1 MDFISFSLNYWD
13 DLWQSRH
20 QVMSLLAKNHKVLFV
35 SPPFSRAQVFGP
47 ERHKLPASGVVR
59 RCDNLYTLVFPK
71 WLFELYRYPRV
82 GKILTYLRERHV
94 RKIIRKLG
102 FRDVVLFIWHPHF
115 ADLVGG
121 FGEAVSCYYADDEF
135 ASFAGL
141 SERARNQVLQQED
154 KLLSHVDLV
163 FASGPAL
170 MDKKNHY
177 GNAINVPMGA
187 DFELFS
193 KSRAAETPVPEDL
206 EAVPHPRIGHIGNLN
221 DKIDFRLV
229 LEMSEAR
236 PNWSFV
242 LVGPLTV
249 RSAGFREDVGLLR
262 KRPNVYLLG
271 SKPRNL
277 LPNYIKGLDVCMMC
291 YRTDGWAQF
300 IYPLKLHEY
309 LASGKPAIGPPL
321 MSLRDFTEV
330 VRIADTPEKWVAG
343 IEAALQDHDAALAQR
358 RIQVAYENRLEKR
371 IETIEEALERKL
383 REKRNGNSARSGG

>member
-1 MDFISFSLNYWD
+1 MSGGLSRNWD
-13 DLWQSRH
+13 
-20 QVMSLLAKNHKVLFV
+20 
-35 SPPFSRAQVFGP
+35 
-47 ERHKLPASGVVR
+47 
-59 RCDNLYTLVFPK
+59 
-71 WLFELYRYPRV
+71 
-82 GKILTYLRERHV
+82 
-94 RKIIRKLG
+94 
-102 FRDVVLFIWHPHF
+102 FRDVVLFVWHPHF
-115 ADLVGG
+115 AEIIGG

-141 SERARNQVLQQED
+141 SERARNEVLEQED
-154 KLLSHVDLV
+154 SLLSHVDMV
-163 FASGPAL
+163 FVSGPAL

-193 KSRAAETPVPEDL
+193 RSRAAETPVPADL

-242 LVGPLTV
+242 LVGPVNV
-249 RSAGFREDVGLLR
+249 RSAGFREDVELLR
-262 KRPNVYLLG
+262 KRPNVYMLG
-271 SKPRNL
+271 SKPRES

-291 YRTDGWAQF
+291 YRTDGWARY

-330 VRIADTPEKWVAG
+330 VRIADTPEKWVEC
-343 IEAALQDHDAALAQR
+343 IEQALNDHDAALAQK
-358 RIQVAYENRLEKR
+358 RIQVAFENRLEKR

-383 REKRNGNSARSGG
+383 REKRNGSEGAN

>member
-1 MDFISFSLNYWD
+1 MDFISYSLNYWD

-20 QVMSLLAKNHKVLFV
+20 QVMSLLAKEHKVLFV
-35 SPPFSRAQVFGP
+35 SPPFSRSQVFNAE
-47 ERHKLPASGVVR
+47 ERKRLPASGVIHR
-59 RCDNLYTLVFPK
+59 QDNLYTLVFPK
-71 WLFELYRYPRV
+71 YLFEIYRYPLLGR
-82 GKILTYLRERHV
+82 ILEYLRERHV
-94 RKIIRKLG
+94 RRIIKKLG
-102 FRDVVLFIWHPHF
+102 FRDVVLFVWHPHF
-115 ADLVGG
+115 AELVGG

-141 SERARNQVLQQED
+141 SEHARNQVLEQED
-154 KLLSHVDLV
+154 ALLSHVDIV
-163 FASGPAL
+163 FVSGPAL

-187 DFELFS
+187 DFEMFS
-193 KSRAAETPVPEDL
+193 RSRAAETPVPADL

-236 PNWSFV
+236 PDWSFV
-242 LVGPLTV
+242 LVGPVNV
-249 RSAGFREDVGLLR
+249 RSAGFREDVELLR

-271 SKPRNL
+271 SKPRKM

-291 YRTDGWAQF
+291 YRTDGWARY

-330 VRIADTPEKWVAG
+330 VRIADTPEKWVEC
-343 IEAALQDHDAALAQR
+343 IEQALNDHDAGLAER

-383 REKRNGNSARSGG
+383 REKRNGRKGSG

>member
-1 MDFISFSLNYWD
+1 MDYISFSLNYWD

-20 QVMSLLAKNHKVLFV
+20 QVMSLLAKEHKVLFV
-35 SPPFSRAQVFGP
+35 SPPFSRSQVFNAE
-47 ERHKLPASGVVR
+47 ERKRLPASGVVHR
-59 RCDNLYTLVFPK
+59 RDNLYTLVFPK
-71 WLFELYRYPRV
+71 YLFEIYKYPWL
-82 GKILTYLRERHV
+82 GKILVYLRERHV
-94 RKIIRKLG
+94 RRIMKKLG
-102 FRDVVLFIWHPHF
+102 FRDVVLFVWHPHF
-115 ADLVGG
+115 ADVVGG

-141 SERARNQVLQQED
+141 SEHARNQVLQQED
-154 KLLSHVDLV
+154 ALLSHVDIV
-163 FASGPAL
+163 FVSGPAL

-193 KSRAAETPVPEDL
+193 RSRAPETPVPADL

-242 LVGPLTV
+242 MVGPVNV
-249 RSAGFREDVGLLR
+249 RSAGFREDVELLR
-262 KRPNVYLLG
+262 KRPNVYMLG
-271 SKPRNL
+271 SKAREL

-291 YRTDGWAQF
+291 YRTDGWARY

-309 LASGKPAIGPPL
+309 LASGKPVIGPPL
-321 MSLRDFTEV
+321 MSLREFRGV
-330 VRIADTPEKWVAG
+330 VRIAETQEQWIDG
-343 IEAALQDHDAALAQR
+343 IEAALNDHDAALAQK

-383 REKRNGNSARSGG
+383 REKRNGSEDAR

>member
-1 MDFISFSLNYWD
+1 VDFISFSLNYWD

-35 SPPFSRAQVFGP
+35 SPPFSRYQVFGP
-47 ERHKLPASGVVR
+47 ERHNLPASGVVR

-71 WLFELYRYPRV
+71 WLFELYRYPRL
-82 GKILTYLRERHV
+82 GKFLTYLRERHV
-94 RKIIRKLG
+94 RKIIKKLG

-115 ADLVGG
+115 AELVGG

-141 SERARNQVLQQED
+141 SERARNQVLEQED

-193 KSRAAETPVPEDL
+193 KSRAAETPVPDDL

-249 RSAGFREDVGLLR
+249 RSAVFRQDMELLR
-262 KRPNVYLLG
+262 QRPNVYLLG
-271 SKPRNL
+271 SKPRKL

-343 IEAALQDHDAALAQR
+343 IEAALEDHDAALAQR
-358 RIQVAYENRLEKR
+358 RIQVAYENRLENR

-383 REKRNGNSARSGG
+383 REKRNGR